1 MNIVI
6 PFRNTCGQ
14 EELKMCIKLI
24 RKNLKMKY
32 NHIYVI
38 GDECDIIDVVNIN
51 VKEQKY
57 NKWLDSN
64 FLVEK
69 YINEIKEP
77 FILFND
83 DFFLTKEVFNIPY
96 YFYDT
101 LKNRTLT
108 TYIINERTNKI
119 QLSSYGLNI
128 QAFLNQYGDYEN
140 YEVHIPIVIK
150 YPNIMRKAIIFCN
163 LDDCPALKRS
173 LYVKL
178 CEKEGLIKLDK
189 YKLEHDVKFNE
200 PLRVIQYPFFSL
212 TDNIEFKA
220 FKEKLEEI
228 ADAREE

>member
-14 EELKMCIKLI
+14 EELEMCIKLI
-24 RKNLKMKY
+24 RKNLKMGYK
-32 NHIYVI
+32 HIYVI
-38 GDECDIIDVVNIN
+38 GDECNIIDVININ

-64 FLVEK
+64 FLVER
-69 YINEIKEP
+69 YVDEIGEP

-83 DFFLTKEVFNIPY
+83 DFFLTKEVFNIPC

-108 TYIINERTNKI
+108 TYIINEKINKI

-128 QAFLNQYGDYEN
+128 QAFLNKFGNYEN
-140 YEVHIPIVIK
+140 YEVHIPIVIN
-150 YPNIMRKAIIFCN
+150 YPDIMLEAINLCNIN
-163 LDDCPALKRS
+163 DCPALKRTM
-173 LYVKL
+173 YIKL
-178 CEKEGLIKLDK
+178 CEKYDTEIDDLE
-189 YKLEHDVKFNE
+189 LEHDVKFNE

-212 TDNIEFKA
+212 TDNIEFKV
-220 FKEKLEEI
+220 FKKKLEEI